1 MNFSIENMPL
11 EKAPAAAETG
21 FIIERDPDTVRAPDA
36 AFVSKERLPPGEAQA
51 GFLEM
56 APDLAVEVISPSDTA
71 SYVQAKVEQW
81 LAAGTRLV
89 WVIYP
94 DSRSVTVYHSTGEGE
109 VLSTDDTLDGAP
121 VFEDLSVPVQDL
133 FA

>member
-1 MNFSIENMPL
+1 MC
-11 EKAPAAAETG
+11 
-21 FIIERDPDTVRAPDA
+21 APDA

-51 GFLEM
+51 GFLEL
-56 APDLAVEVISPSDTA
+56 APDLAVEVISPSDSA

-94 DSRSVTVYHSTGEGE
+94 DSLSVAVYRSTGEGK

-121 VFEDLSVPVQDL
+121 VFEDLSVPVQD
-133 FA
+133 FFS